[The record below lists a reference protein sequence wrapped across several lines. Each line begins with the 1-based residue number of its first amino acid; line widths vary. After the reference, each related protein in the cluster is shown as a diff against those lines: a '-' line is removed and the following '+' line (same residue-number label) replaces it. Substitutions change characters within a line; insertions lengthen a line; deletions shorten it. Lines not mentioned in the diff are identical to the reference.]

1 MPKDLGRDPSW
12 NFALVCCSTQD
23 DDCVDLYRCMH
34 KTFRYQNRIIFIFAV
49 ILFLVVTGVYLR
61 KKVDHFGYAELIK
74 RS

>member
-1 MPKDLGRDPSW
+1 
-12 NFALVCCSTQD
+12 
-23 DDCVDLYRCMH
+23 MH

-49 ILFLVVTGVYLR
+49 ILFLAVAGVYLR